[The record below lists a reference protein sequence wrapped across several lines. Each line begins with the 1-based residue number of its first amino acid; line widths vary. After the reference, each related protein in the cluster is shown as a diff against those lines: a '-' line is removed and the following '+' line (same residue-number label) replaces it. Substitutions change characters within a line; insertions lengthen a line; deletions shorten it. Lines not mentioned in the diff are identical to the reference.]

1 MSFKVFFNIGN
12 SRLFLLFCAFSFSFG
27 ADEQIITAQKREQ
40 ILSEYEKLEAAK
52 SELDSYRQATKR
64 LFNER
69 QAQLLAK
76 EAELNATLALI
87 AQKEQN
93 ISEANAKSEAKVA
106 DMLAKNEAILNEL
119 KKGNNDKMLE
129 AYVKMKDGKIAE
141 VLGAMDATDAAK
153 LLYRM
158 EAKKIS
164 AVLAKMDAAK
174 AVELTNLIKEGKI
187 FDENASKDS
196 PAQNIAQNGDE
207 NASANQEFQNS
218 LCYNYK
224 KEQKCL
230 IDFAELG

>member
-1 MSFKVFFNIGN
+1 MKSLLWGILEGIKKMSFKVFFNLGN

-52 SELDSYRQATKR
+52 SELDSYREATKR
-64 LFNER
+64 LFEQR

-141 VLGAMDATDAAK
+141 VLGAMDAIDAAK

-174 AVELTNLIKEGKI
+174 AVELTNLIREGKI
-187 FDENASKDS
+187 FDENASKDNS
-196 PAQNIAQNGDE
+196 SQNGDE
-207 NASANQEFQNS
+207 NASAN
-218 LCYNYK
+218 
-224 KEQKCL
+224 
-230 IDFAELG
+230 

>member
-1 MSFKVFFNIGN
+1 MKSLLWGILEGIKKMSFKVFFNLGN

-52 SELDSYRQATKR
+52 SELDSYREATKR

-187 FDENASKDS
+187 FDENASKDNS
-196 PAQNIAQNGDE
+196 LQNIAQNGDE
-207 NASANQEFQNS
+207 NTSAN
-218 LCYNYK
+218 
-224 KEQKCL
+224 
-230 IDFAELG
+230 

>member
-1 MSFKVFFNIGN
+1 MKSLLWGILEGIKKMSFKVFFNLGN

-52 SELDSYRQATKR
+52 SELDSYREATKR
-64 LFNER
+64 LFEQR

-129 AYVKMKDGKIAE
+129 AYIKMKDGKIAE
-141 VLGAMDATDAAK
+141 VLGAMDAIDAAK

-174 AVELTNLIKEGKI
+174 AVELTNLIREGKI
-187 FDENASKDS
+187 FDENSSKDNLS
-196 PAQNIAQNGDE
+196 QNSDE
-207 NASANQEFQNS
+207 NASAN
-218 LCYNYK
+218 
-224 KEQKCL
+224 
-230 IDFAELG
+230 

>member
-1 MSFKVFFNIGN
+1 MKSLLWGILEGIKKMSFKVFFNLGN

-52 SELDSYRQATKR
+52 SELDSYREATKR

-174 AVELTNLIKEGKI
+174 AVELTNLIREGKI
-187 FDENASKDS
+187 FDENASKDNS
-196 PAQNIAQNGDE
+196 SQNGDE
-207 NASANQEFQNS
+207 NASAN
-218 LCYNYK
+218 
-224 KEQKCL
+224 
-230 IDFAELG
+230 

>member
-1 MSFKVFFNIGN
+1 MKSLLWGILEGIKKMSFKVFFNLGN

-52 SELDSYRQATKR
+52 SELDSYREATKR
-64 LFNER
+64 LFEQR

-174 AVELTNLIKEGKI
+174 AVELTNLIREGKI
-187 FDENASKDS
+187 FDENASKDNS
-196 PAQNIAQNGDE
+196 SQNGDE
-207 NASANQEFQNS
+207 NASAN
-218 LCYNYK
+218 
-224 KEQKCL
+224 
-230 IDFAELG
+230 

>member
-1 MSFKVFFNIGN
+1 MKSLLWGILEGIKKMSFKVFFNLGN

-27 ADEQIITAQKREQ
+27 ADEQIIAAQKREQ

-52 SELDSYRQATKR
+52 SELDSYREATKR
-64 LFNER
+64 LFEQR

-129 AYVKMKDGKIAE
+129 AYIKMKDGKIAE
-141 VLGAMDATDAAK
+141 VLGAMDAIDAAK

-196 PAQNIAQNGDE
+196 PAQNIAQNGD
-207 NASANQEFQNS
+207 
-218 LCYNYK
+218 
-224 KEQKCL
+224 
-230 IDFAELG
+230 

>member
-1 MSFKVFFNIGN
+1 MKSLLWGILEGIKKMSFKVFFNLGN

-52 SELDSYRQATKR
+52 SELDSYREATKR
-64 LFNER
+64 LFEQR

-174 AVELTNLIKEGKI
+174 AVELTNLIREGKI
-187 FDENASKDS
+187 FDENTSKDS
-196 PAQNIAQNGDE
+196 PTQNIAQNGDE
-207 NASANQEFQNS
+207 NASAN
-218 LCYNYK
+218 
-224 KEQKCL
+224 
-230 IDFAELG
+230 

>member
-1 MSFKVFFNIGN
+1 MSFKVFFNLGN

-52 SELDSYRQATKR
+52 SELDSYREATKR
-64 LFNER
+64 LFEQR

-129 AYVKMKDGKIAE
+129 AYIKMKDGKIAE
-141 VLGAMDATDAAK
+141 VLGAMDAIDAAK

-207 NASANQEFQNS
+207 NASTN
-218 LCYNYK
+218 
-224 KEQKCL
+224 
-230 IDFAELG
+230 

>member
-1 MSFKVFFNIGN
+1 MKSLLWGILEGIKKMSFKVFFNLGN

-52 SELDSYRQATKR
+52 SELDSYREATKR
-64 LFNER
+64 LFEQR

-207 NASANQEFQNS
+207 NASAN
-218 LCYNYK
+218 
-224 KEQKCL
+224 
-230 IDFAELG
+230 

>member
-1 MSFKVFFNIGN
+1 MKSLLWGILEGIKKMSFKVFFNLGN

-27 ADEQIITAQKREQ
+27 ADEQIKKKKKREQ

-52 SELDSYRQATKR
+52 SELDSYREATKR

-187 FDENASKDS
+187 FDENASKDNS
-196 PAQNIAQNGDE
+196 AQNGDE
-207 NASANQEFQNS
+207 NASAN
-218 LCYNYK
+218 
-224 KEQKCL
+224 
-230 IDFAELG
+230 

>member
-1 MSFKVFFNIGN
+1 MKSLLWGILEGIKKMSFKVFFNLGN

-27 ADEQIITAQKREQ
+27 ADEQIIAAQKREQ

-52 SELDSYRQATKR
+52 SELDSYREATKR
-64 LFNER
+64 LFEQR

-141 VLGAMDATDAAK
+141 VLGAMDAIDAAK

-207 NASANQEFQNS
+207 NASAN
-218 LCYNYK
+218 
-224 KEQKCL
+224 
-230 IDFAELG
+230 

>member
-1 MSFKVFFNIGN
+1 MKSLLWGILEGIKKMSFKVFFNLGN
-12 SRLFLLFCAFSFSFG
+12 SRLFYALLFCAFSFSFG

-52 SELDSYRQATKR
+52 SELDSYREATKR

-187 FDENASKDS
+187 FDENASKDNS
-196 PAQNIAQNGDE
+196 AQNGDE
-207 NASANQEFQNS
+207 NASAN
-218 LCYNYK
+218 
-224 KEQKCL
+224 
-230 IDFAELG
+230 

>member
-1 MSFKVFFNIGN
+1 MKLLLWGILEGIKKMSFKVFFNIGN

-27 ADEQIITAQKREQ
+27 ANEQIITAQKREQ

-52 SELDSYRQATKR
+52 SELDSYREATKR
-64 LFNER
+64 LFEQR

-141 VLGAMDATDAAK
+141 VLGAMDAIDAAK

-174 AVELTNLIKEGKI
+174 AVELTNLIREGKI
-187 FDENASKDS
+187 FDENTSKDS
-196 PAQNIAQNGDE
+196 PTQNIAQNGDE
-207 NASANQEFQNS
+207 NASAN
-218 LCYNYK
+218 
-224 KEQKCL
+224 
-230 IDFAELG
+230 

>member
-1 MSFKVFFNIGN
+1 MKSLLWGILEGIKKMSFKVFFNLGN

-52 SELDSYRQATKR
+52 SELDSYREATKR
-64 LFNER
+64 LFEQR

-141 VLGAMDATDAAK
+141 VLGAMDAIDAAK

-174 AVELTNLIKEGKI
+174 AVELTNLIREGKI
-187 FDENASKDS
+187 FDENASKDNS
-196 PAQNIAQNGDE
+196 AQNGDE
-207 NASANQEFQNS
+207 NASAN
-218 LCYNYK
+218 
-224 KEQKCL
+224 
-230 IDFAELG
+230 

>member
-1 MSFKVFFNIGN
+1 MVFNNIKSLLGN
-12 SRLFLLFCAFSFSFG
+12 SRIPYALLFCVFSLSFG

-52 SELDSYRQATKR
+52 SELDSYREATKQ
-64 LFNER
+64 LFEQR

-93 ISEANAKSEAKVA
+93 ISDANAKSEAKVA

-187 FDENASKDS
+187 FDENASKNE
-196 PAQNIAQNGDE
+196 PAQNIAQTPAQNADE
-207 NASANQEFQNS
+207 NASVN
-218 LCYNYK
+218 
-224 KEQKCL
+224 
-230 IDFAELG
+230 

>member
-1 MSFKVFFNIGN
+1 MKSLLWGILEGIKKMSFKVFFNLGN

-52 SELDSYRQATKR
+52 SELDSYREATKR

-187 FDENASKDS
+187 FDENASKDNS
-196 PAQNIAQNGDE
+196 AQNGDE
-207 NASANQEFQNS
+207 NASAN
-218 LCYNYK
+218 
-224 KEQKCL
+224 
-230 IDFAELG
+230 

>member
-1 MSFKVFFNIGN
+1 MKSLLWGILEGIKKMSFKVFFNLGN

-52 SELDSYRQATKR
+52 SELDSYREATKR
-64 LFNER
+64 LFEQR

-141 VLGAMDATDAAK
+141 VLGAMDAIDAAK

-174 AVELTNLIKEGKI
+174 AVELTNLIREGKI
-187 FDENASKDS
+187 FDENTSKDNS
-196 PAQNIAQNGDE
+196 SQNGDE
-207 NASANQEFQNS
+207 NASTN
-218 LCYNYK
+218 
-224 KEQKCL
+224 
-230 IDFAELG
+230 

>member
-1 MSFKVFFNIGN
+1 MKSLLWGILEGIKKMSFKVLFNLGN

-52 SELDSYRQATKR
+52 SELDSYREATKR

-141 VLGAMDATDAAK
+141 VLGAMDAIDAAK

-207 NASANQEFQNS
+207 NASAN
-218 LCYNYK
+218 
-224 KEQKCL
+224 
-230 IDFAELG
+230 

>member
-1 MSFKVFFNIGN
+1 MSFKVFFNLGN

-52 SELDSYRQATKR
+52 SELDSYREATKR

-106 DMLAKNEAILNEL
+106 GMLAKNEAILNEL

-187 FDENASKDS
+187 FDENSSKDNS
-196 PAQNIAQNGDE
+196 SQNGDE
-207 NASANQEFQNS
+207 NASAN
-218 LCYNYK
+218 
-224 KEQKCL
+224 
-230 IDFAELG
+230 

>member
-1 MSFKVFFNIGN
+1 MKSLLWGILEGIKKMSFKVFFNLGN

-52 SELDSYRQATKR
+52 SELDSYREATKR

-187 FDENASKDS
+187 FDENASKDNS
-196 PAQNIAQNGDE
+196 AQNGDE
-207 NASANQEFQNS
+207 NASVN
-218 LCYNYK
+218 
-224 KEQKCL
+224 
-230 IDFAELG
+230 

>member
-1 MSFKVFFNIGN
+1 MKSLLWGILEGIKKMSFKVFFNIGN

-52 SELDSYRQATKR
+52 SELDSYREATKR

-174 AVELTNLIKEGKI
+174 AVELTNLIREGKI
-187 FDENASKDS
+187 FDENTSKDNS
-196 PAQNIAQNGDE
+196 AQNGDE
-207 NASANQEFQNS
+207 NASAN
-218 LCYNYK
+218 
-224 KEQKCL
+224 
-230 IDFAELG
+230 

>member
-1 MSFKVFFNIGN
+1 MKSLLWGILEGIKKMSFKVFFNFGN

-52 SELDSYRQATKR
+52 SELDSYREATKR
-64 LFNER
+64 LFEQR

-187 FDENASKDS
+187 FDENSSKDNS
-196 PAQNIAQNGDE
+196 SQNGDE
-207 NASANQEFQNS
+207 NASTN
-218 LCYNYK
+218 
-224 KEQKCL
+224 
-230 IDFAELG
+230 

>member
-1 MSFKVFFNIGN
+1 MKSLLWGILEGIKKMSFKVFFNLGN

-52 SELDSYRQATKR
+52 SELDSYREATKR
-64 LFNER
+64 LFEQR

-174 AVELTNLIKEGKI
+174 AVELTNLIREGKI
-187 FDENASKDS
+187 FDENSSKDNS
-196 PAQNIAQNGDE
+196 SQNGDE
-207 NASANQEFQNS
+207 NASAN
-218 LCYNYK
+218 
-224 KEQKCL
+224 
-230 IDFAELG
+230 

>member
-1 MSFKVFFNIGN
+1 MSFKVFFNFGN

-52 SELDSYRQATKR
+52 SELDSYREATKR
-64 LFNER
+64 LFEQR

-141 VLGAMDATDAAK
+141 VLGAMDAIDAAK

-174 AVELTNLIKEGKI
+174 AVELTNLIREGKI
-187 FDENASKDS
+187 FDENSSKDNS
-196 PAQNIAQNGDE
+196 AQNGDE
-207 NASANQEFQNS
+207 NASAN
-218 LCYNYK
+218 
-224 KEQKCL
+224 
-230 IDFAELG
+230 

>member
-1 MSFKVFFNIGN
+1 MKSLLWGILEGIKKMSFKVFFNLGN

-52 SELDSYRQATKR
+52 SELDSYREATKR

-187 FDENASKDS
+187 FDENSSKDN
-196 PAQNIAQNGDE
+196 PAQNGDE
-207 NASANQEFQNS
+207 NASAN
-218 LCYNYK
+218 
-224 KEQKCL
+224 
-230 IDFAELG
+230 

>member
-1 MSFKVFFNIGN
+1 MSFKVFFNLGN

-27 ADEQIITAQKREQ
+27 ADEQIIAAQKREQ

-52 SELDSYRQATKR
+52 SELDSYREATKR
-64 LFNER
+64 LFEQR

-187 FDENASKDS
+187 FDENSSKDNS
-196 PAQNIAQNGDE
+196 SQNGDE
-207 NASANQEFQNS
+207 NASAN
-218 LCYNYK
+218 
-224 KEQKCL
+224 
-230 IDFAELG
+230 

>member
-1 MSFKVFFNIGN
+1 MKSLLWGILEGIKKMSFKVFFNLGN

-27 ADEQIITAQKREQ
+27 ADEQIIAAQKREQ

-52 SELDSYRQATKR
+52 SELDSYREATKR
-64 LFNER
+64 LFEQR

-187 FDENASKDS
+187 FDENASKDNS
-196 PAQNIAQNGDE
+196 SQNIAQNGDE
-207 NASANQEFQNS
+207 NASAN
-218 LCYNYK
+218 
-224 KEQKCL
+224 
-230 IDFAELG
+230 

>member
-1 MSFKVFFNIGN
+1 MKSLLWGILEGIKKMSFKVFFNLGN

-52 SELDSYRQATKR
+52 SELDSYREATKR
-64 LFNER
+64 LFEQR

-129 AYVKMKDGKIAE
+129 AYIKMKDGKIAE
-141 VLGAMDATDAAK
+141 VLGAMDAIDAAK

-187 FDENASKDS
+187 FDENASKDNS
-196 PAQNIAQNGDE
+196 AQNIAQNGDE
-207 NASANQEFQNS
+207 NASAN
-218 LCYNYK
+218 
-224 KEQKCL
+224 
-230 IDFAELG
+230 

>member
-1 MSFKVFFNIGN
+1 MSFKVFFNLGN
-12 SRLFLLFCAFSFSFG
+12 ARLFLLFCAFSFSFG

-52 SELDSYRQATKR
+52 SELDSYREATKR
-64 LFNER
+64 LFEQR

-129 AYVKMKDGKIAE
+129 AYIKMKDGKIAE
-141 VLGAMDATDAAK
+141 VLGAMDAIDAAK

-174 AVELTNLIKEGKI
+174 AVELTNLIREGKI
-187 FDENASKDS
+187 FDENTSKDNS
-196 PAQNIAQNGDE
+196 SQNGDE
-207 NASANQEFQNS
+207 NASAN
-218 LCYNYK
+218 
-224 KEQKCL
+224 
-230 IDFAELG
+230 

>member
-1 MSFKVFFNIGN
+1 MSFKVFFNLGN

-52 SELDSYRQATKR
+52 SELDSYREATKR

-207 NASANQEFQNS
+207 NASAN
-218 LCYNYK
+218 
-224 KEQKCL
+224 
-230 IDFAELG
+230 

>member
-1 MSFKVFFNIGN
+1 MKSLLWGILEGIKKMSFKVFFNLGN

-52 SELDSYRQATKR
+52 SELDSYREATKR
-64 LFNER
+64 LFEQR

-141 VLGAMDATDAAK
+141 VLGAMDAIDAAK

-174 AVELTNLIKEGKI
+174 AVELTNLIREGKN
-187 FDENASKDS
+187 FDENSSKDNS
-196 PAQNIAQNGDE
+196 SQNGDE
-207 NASANQEFQNS
+207 NASAN
-218 LCYNYK
+218 
-224 KEQKCL
+224 
-230 IDFAELG
+230 

>member
-1 MSFKVFFNIGN
+1 MSFKVFFNFGN

-27 ADEQIITAQKREQ
+27 ADEQIIAAQKREQ

-52 SELDSYRQATKR
+52 SELDSYREATKR
-64 LFNER
+64 LFEQR

-129 AYVKMKDGKIAE
+129 AYIKMKDGKIAE
-141 VLGAMDATDAAK
+141 VLGAMDAIDAAK

-174 AVELTNLIKEGKI
+174 AVELTNLIREGKI
-187 FDENASKDS
+187 FDENSSKDNS
-196 PAQNIAQNGDE
+196 SQNGDE
-207 NASANQEFQNS
+207 NASAN
-218 LCYNYK
+218 
-224 KEQKCL
+224 
-230 IDFAELG
+230 

>member
-1 MSFKVFFNIGN
+1 MKSLLWGILEGIKKMSFKVFFNLGN

-52 SELDSYRQATKR
+52 SELDSYREATKR

-129 AYVKMKDGKIAE
+129 AYIKMKDGKIAE
-141 VLGAMDATDAAK
+141 VLGAMDAIDAAK

-164 AVLAKMDAAK
+164 SVLAKMDAAK
-174 AVELTNLIKEGKI
+174 AVELTNLIREGKI
-187 FDENASKDS
+187 FDENTSKDS
-196 PAQNIAQNGDE
+196 PAQNGDE
-207 NASANQEFQNS
+207 NASAN
-218 LCYNYK
+218 
-224 KEQKCL
+224 
-230 IDFAELG
+230 

>member
-1 MSFKVFFNIGN
+1 MKLLLWGILEGIKKMSFKVFFNLGN

-52 SELDSYRQATKR
+52 SELDSYREATKR
-64 LFNER
+64 LFEQR

-141 VLGAMDATDAAK
+141 VLGAMDAIDAAK

-174 AVELTNLIKEGKI
+174 AVELTNLIREGKI
-187 FDENASKDS
+187 FDENTSKDNS
-196 PAQNIAQNGDE
+196 AQNSDE
-207 NASANQEFQNS
+207 NASAN
-218 LCYNYK
+218 
-224 KEQKCL
+224 
-230 IDFAELG
+230 

>member
-1 MSFKVFFNIGN
+1 MKSLLWGILEGIKKMSFKVFFNLGN

-52 SELDSYRQATKR
+52 SELDSYREATKR

-141 VLGAMDATDAAK
+141 VLGAMDAIDAAK

-187 FDENASKDS
+187 FDENASKDNS
-196 PAQNIAQNGDE
+196 SQNGDE
-207 NASANQEFQNS
+207 NASTN
-218 LCYNYK
+218 
-224 KEQKCL
+224 
-230 IDFAELG
+230 

>member
-52 SELDSYRQATKR
+52 SELDSYREATKR
-64 LFNER
+64 LFEQR

-93 ISEANAKSEAKVA
+93 ISVANAKSEAKVA

-129 AYVKMKDGKIAE
+129 AYIKMKDGKIAE
-141 VLGAMDATDAAK
+141 VLGAMDAIDAAK

-174 AVELTNLIKEGKI
+174 AVELTNLIREGKI
-187 FDENASKDS
+187 FDENTSKDNS
-196 PAQNIAQNGDE
+196 SQNGDE
-207 NASANQEFQNS
+207 NASAN
-218 LCYNYK
+218 
-224 KEQKCL
+224 
-230 IDFAELG
+230 

>member
-1 MSFKVFFNIGN
+1 MSFKVFFNLGN
-12 SRLFLLFCAFSFSFG
+12 SRLFYALLFCAFSFSFG

-52 SELDSYRQATKR
+52 SELDSYKEATKR
-64 LFNER
+64 LFEQR

-141 VLGAMDATDAAK
+141 VLGVMDATDAAK

-196 PAQNIAQNGDE
+196 PAQNGDE
-207 NASANQEFQNS
+207 NASAN
-218 LCYNYK
+218 
-224 KEQKCL
+224 
-230 IDFAELG
+230 

>member
-1 MSFKVFFNIGN
+1 MKSLLWGILEGIKKMSFKVFFNLGN

-52 SELDSYRQATKR
+52 SELDSYREATKR
-64 LFNER
+64 LFEQR

-129 AYVKMKDGKIAE
+129 AYIKMKDGKIAE
-141 VLGAMDATDAAK
+141 VLGAMDAIDAAK

-174 AVELTNLIKEGKI
+174 AVELTNLIREGKI
-187 FDENASKDS
+187 FDENTSKDNS
-196 PAQNIAQNGDE
+196 SQNGDE
-207 NASANQEFQNS
+207 NASAN
-218 LCYNYK
+218 
-224 KEQKCL
+224 
-230 IDFAELG
+230 

>member
-1 MSFKVFFNIGN
+1 MSFKVFFNLGN

-52 SELDSYRQATKR
+52 SELDSYREATKR

-141 VLGAMDATDAAK
+141 VLGAMDAIDAAK

-187 FDENASKDS
+187 FDENVSKDNS
-196 PAQNIAQNGDE
+196 SQNGDE
-207 NASANQEFQNS
+207 NASAN
-218 LCYNYK
+218 
-224 KEQKCL
+224 
-230 IDFAELG
+230 

>member
-1 MSFKVFFNIGN
+1 MKSLLWGILEGIKKMSFKVFFNLGN

-27 ADEQIITAQKREQ
+27 ADEQIIAAQKREQ

-52 SELDSYRQATKR
+52 SELDSYREATKR
-64 LFNER
+64 LFEQR

-141 VLGAMDATDAAK
+141 VLGAMDAIDAAK

-174 AVELTNLIKEGKI
+174 AVELTNLIREGKI
-187 FDENASKDS
+187 FDENSSKDNS
-196 PAQNIAQNGDE
+196 AQNGDE
-207 NASANQEFQNS
+207 NASAN
-218 LCYNYK
+218 
-224 KEQKCL
+224 
-230 IDFAELG
+230 